1 MVSFG
6 VHISLNTDIHFAFIF
21 LAFLFQWWQIK
32 NLLGLSS
39 KVLCLTVNQRAAG
52 ETATQAVNNACA
64 RGGGGGD
71 TIDIALPL
79 PPQLTPLQSTPLQS
93 TLRYHRRLRSAADDT
108 ATPHN
113 HAAAAADGCC
123 SAQRI
128 TPGLARGLARD
139 ASESWRY
146 CGRTAPA
153 RRAIGGSWPTT
164 SRRPARGRASGEL
177 ALRPPGERTASP
189 VASSTSVMTAGAR
202 IHRATSVD
210 AAFPPPRSSGLT
222 FVRARRSSARADWCT
237 ER

>member
-1 MVSFG
+1 MLDGRNQRLPLQTSYG
-6 VHISLNTDIHFAFIF
+6 R
-21 LAFLFQWWQIK
+21 

-39 KVLCLTVNQRAAG
+39 KILCLIVNQRAAG

-108 ATPHN
+108 ATPHK

-128 TPGLARGLARD
+128 MPGPARGLVRLKAKIKAD
-139 ASESWRY
+139 SPYFSEFHS
-146 CGRTAPA
+146 
-153 RRAIGGSWPTT
+153 
-164 SRRPARGRASGEL
+164 
-177 ALRPPGERTASP
+177 AL
-189 VASSTSVMTAGAR
+189 
-202 IHRATSVD
+202 
-210 AAFPPPRSSGLT
+210 
-222 FVRARRSSARADWCT
+222 C
-237 ER
+237 